1 MSPVFLMYGNLP
13 WSDRPLRNSI
23 MSCSVL
29 LWLWKTFGFFYWN
42 LFEKKNLFNETVWV
56 TKQPPLL
63 IIAFLTRGI
72 FGSCRGRDLSRF
84 WMIHPLVEHNQ
95 RLPYQN
101 SGAFHAD
108 TKPWIQSAGQ
118 QNRTEKPVSMNG
130 CSSMNKEIG
139 ASTFKISSLQP
150 HCSVK
155 GSWNEGLGSEGQK
168 PFTGRTSALSV
179 IGWLWT

>member
-1 MSPVFLMYGNLP
+1 MSPVFWCMGISHEATDLWEIVLWAVLFCCGFGK
-13 WSDRPLRNSI
+13 PLDSSTEI
-23 MSCSVL
+23 CF
-29 LWLWKTFGFFYWN
+29 K
-42 LFEKKNLFNETVWV
+42 KKNLFNETVWV

-72 FGSCRGRDLSRF
+72 FGSCWGRDLSRF
-84 WMIHPLVEHNQ
+84 WMIHPLMEHNQ

-118 QNRTEKPVSMNG
+118 QNRTEKPVSVNG

-155 GSWNEGLGSEGQK
+155 GSWNGGLGSEGRK
-168 PFTGRTSALSV
+168 PFIGRTSSLSV
-179 IGWLWT
+179 MGWLWT